1 VAVVVLKILRQVL
14 VELQLQVKVMLVVV
28 VELQIIVVVEVVVE
42 EEESVKM
49 DSELLLMRVAEMVEL
64 DYYLP

>member
-1 VAVVVLKILRQVL
+1 MELK
-14 VELQLQVKVMLVVV
+14 
-28 VELQIIVVVEVVVE
+28 IIVVVEVVVE